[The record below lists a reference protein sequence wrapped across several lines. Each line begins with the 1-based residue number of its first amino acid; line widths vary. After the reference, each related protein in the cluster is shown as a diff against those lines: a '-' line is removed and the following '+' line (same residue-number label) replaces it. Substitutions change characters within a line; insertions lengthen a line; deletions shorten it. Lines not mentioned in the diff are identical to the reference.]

1 MTVSDNCFAKILALR
16 QELGLFL
23 LPLKSRKSVLKK
35 VILFLFFVPSL
46 AYSQINLKVLDEEGQ
61 PVSRAQVSYNSQQF
75 VTDENGTATIAVAD
89 SDHRLTVE
97 KENFRG
103 FSKNIRATVKIQFI
117 NVLFVKS
124 ERETQIE
131 EVVFQKKGKPKVTD
145 LTSMEISAKEA
156 RQVASLSGGV
166 EGLLK
171 TLPSVNSNAE
181 LSSQYMVRG
190 GNYDENLIYIND
202 IEIYRPF
209 LIRNS
214 LQEGLSIINPDMVQA
229 INFSAGG
236 FEAKYGDKM
245 SSSLNIYYRE
255 PTQFE
260 LSGEASLIG
269 GRLTT
274 GFASKNKRLT
284 ALVSGRY
291 RNTNLVL
298 NTLNEDTD
306 FNPQYFDVQTYLNY
320 KLSDKWKLSFIGYL
334 SKNDYEMVP
343 KVKEVDFGT
352 LQSPQKLS
360 VFYNGKEDDQYKNMM
375 GTASITYRPNQKWT
389 ISLDNFAYQNRE
401 REYYSIASAYLLQS
415 FDPVTG
421 DPVASYDVG
430 GQIDHARNDLLV
442 KTYGSQLKTKFSP
455 DVNTDLEVG
464 VKFEKENLK
473 DFTNEWQLVDSLGYS
488 TPRDFVKPGILDAGN
503 LRLKHS
509 IAGRNHIEPT
519 RLSVFAQ
526 FSRKMYWG
534 AHRVFIN
541 AGVRASYWDFNEETI
556 ISPRGQIAVKP
567 DWEMDMLFTLSG
579 GIYYQAPFYK
589 EIKDVTGAFNSDIKS
604 QRSIQIIFKNDF
616 EFKMA
621 ERPFKLTTEAYY
633 KKLDHLIPYYL
644 DNVRIRYAGENNA
657 TGSAYGVDARL
668 FGEFVPGVD
677 SWISASYA
685 RVYENIDGKGSIPRP
700 TDPRF
705 RFSMFYQDYMP
716 KFPSMRVNLT
726 LVFANGLPSGTPVSL
741 TETGQPDF
749 EAPYRYQRTLP
760 SYKRVDIG
768 LSKVF
773 IDQKDHIVSSGF
785 FSNFKELML
794 GVQIFNAFNIN
805 NTIANQWVNDVSSG
819 YNYPVPVRLTGRF
832 FNVKLEFKL

>member
-1 MTVSDNCFAKILALR
+1 MKKLLLLLAIMPTFA
-16 QELGLFL
+16 F
-23 LPLKSRKSVLKK
+23 
-35 VILFLFFVPSL
+35 
-46 AYSQINLKVLDEEGQ
+46 SQINLKVLDEDGK
-61 PVSRAQVSYNSQQF
+61 PVTQANVSYNNQNFKTDDKGF
-75 VTDENGTATIAVAD
+75 VKIPIAESEQMLSVQ
-89 SDHRLTVE
+89 

-103 FSKNIRATVKIQFI
+103 FTKTIRTTPKVQNVNI
-117 NVLFVKS
+117 LFANI
-124 ERETQIE
+124 ERETQIQ

-145 LTSMEISAKEA
+145 LTSIEISAKEA
-156 RQVASLSGGV
+156 QQVASLSGGV

-229 INFSAGG
+229 INFSPGG

-245 SSSLNIYYRE
+245 SSSLNIYYRQ
-255 PTQFE
+255 PTKFE

-269 GRLTT
+269 GRLST
-274 GFASKNKRLT
+274 GFASKNQKFTGLI
-284 ALVSGRY
+284 SGRY

-306 FNPQYFDVQTYLNY
+306 FNPQYMDLQTYLNY
-320 KLSDKWKLSFIGYL
+320 KLNDKWDVSFIGYW
-334 SKNDYEMVP
+334 SKNDYEMIP
-343 KVKEVDFGT
+343 KVKEVDFGS
-352 LQSPQKLS
+352 LQTPLKLR

-375 GTASITYRPNQKWT
+375 GTGTINYKPNDKWKFT
-389 ISLDNFAYQNRE
+389 LDAFAYQNRE
-401 REYYSIASAYLLQS
+401 QEYYTIASAYQLQT
-415 FDPVTG
+415 FDPITG
-421 DPVASYDVG
+421 EPITSYDVG
-430 GQIDHARNDLLV
+430 GQIDHARNDLMV
-442 KTYGSQLKTKFSP
+442 KTYGAQFKTKFSP
-455 DVNTDLEVG
+455 DVNTDFEVG
-464 VKFEKENLK
+464 FKFEKENLE
-473 DFTNEWQLVDSLGYS
+473 DNTNEWQLVDSLGYS
-488 TPRDFVKPGILDAGN
+488 TPRDFVNPGTLDPSQ
-503 LRLKHS
+503 LRLRFN
-509 IAGRNHIEPT
+509 IAGANHIEPT
-519 RLSVFAQ
+519 RLSAYAQ
-526 FSRKMYWG
+526 YSKKFFWG
-534 AHRVFIN
+534 DNRVFVN
-541 AGVRASYWDFNEETI
+541 AGIRASHWDFNDETI
-556 ISPRGQIAVKP
+556 ISPRAQFAIKP
-567 DWEMDMLFTLSG
+567 NWEMDMLFKFSG

-589 EIKDVTGAFNSDIKS
+589 EIKDLDGNFNPNIIS
-604 QRSIQIIFKNDF
+604 QRSMQIIFANDY
-616 EFKMA
+616 EFRMVD
-621 ERPFKLTTEAYY
+621 RPFKLTTELYY
-633 KKLDHLIPYYL
+633 KKMDDLIPYYL
-644 DNVRIRYAGENNA
+644 DNVRIRYSGQNNSE
-657 TGSAYGVDARL
+657 GYAYGIDTRL

-685 RVYENIDGKGSIPRP
+685 RVKENINDRGYISRP

-741 TETGQPDF
+741 DSEGKPDF
-749 EAPYRYQRTLP
+749 EAPYKYQKTLP

-773 IDQKDHIVSSGF
+773 IDQKDNKVNGGF
-785 FSNFKELML
+785 WGNFKELTL

-805 NTIANQWVNDVSSG
+805 NTVANQWVNDVSSG

>member
-1 MTVSDNCFAKILALR
+1 M
-16 QELGLFL
+16 
-23 LPLKSRKSVLKK
+23 LPLKSKFPALKKILLFLSVLP
-35 VILFLFFVPSL
+35 IFAF
-46 AYSQINLKVLDEEGQ
+46 AQINLKVLDEDGQ
-61 PVSRAQVSYNSQQF
+61 PISEANVTYNNQTFTTDDKGF
-75 VTDENGTATIAVAD
+75 VKIPLAESEQLLSVQKA
-89 SDHRLTVE
+89 S
-97 KENFRG
+97 FRG
-103 FSKNIRATVKIQFI
+103 FNKNIKSTPKVQNI
-117 NVLFVKS
+117 NVLFVKA
-124 ERETQIE
+124 ERETEIE

-156 RQVASLSGGV
+156 QQVASLSGGV

-245 SSSLNIYYRE
+245 SSALNIYYRQ
-255 PTQFE
+255 PTKFE

-274 GFASKNKRLT
+274 GFASKDKKLS
-284 ALVSGRY
+284 AMISGRY

-306 FNPQYFDVQTYLNY
+306 FNPQYLDFQTYINY
-320 KLSDKWKLSFIGYL
+320 KLNDKWGFSFIGYW
-334 SKNDYEMVP
+334 SKNDYEMIP
-343 KVKEVDFGT
+343 KVKEVEFGT
-352 LQSPQKLS
+352 LQSPLKLS
-360 VFYNGKEDDQYKNMM
+360 VFYNGKEDDKYKNMM
-375 GTASITYRPNQKWT
+375 GTASINFKPNKKWAFT
-389 ISLDNFAYQNRE
+389 LDNFAYQNRE
-401 REYYSIASAYLLQS
+401 REYYSIASGYLLQT
-415 FDPVTG
+415 FDPITG
-421 DPVASYDVG
+421 APITSYDVG

-442 KTYGSQLKTKFSP
+442 KTYGAQLKTKFSP
-455 DVNTDLEVG
+455 DVNTDFELG
-464 VKFEKENLK
+464 LKFEKENLR

-488 TPRDFVKPGILDAGN
+488 TPRTYVNPGTLDPSQ
-503 LRLKHS
+503 LRLRYS
-509 IAGRNHIEPT
+509 ISGANHIEPT
-519 RLSVFAQ
+519 RLSGYMQYSKKF
-526 FSRKMYWG
+526 YWG
-534 AHRVFIN
+534 DNRVFIN
-541 AGVRASYWDFNEETI
+541 AGVRAAHWDFNDETI
-556 ISPRGQIAVKP
+556 ISPRAQIAVKP
-567 DWEMDMLFTLSG
+567 NWDMDMLFKVSG
-579 GIYYQAPFYK
+579 GVYYQAPFYK
-589 EIKDVTGAFNSDIKS
+589 EIKDVDGNFNPNIKS
-604 QRSIQIIFKNDF
+604 QRSMQIILANDY
-616 EFKMA
+616 EFQMA
-621 ERPFKLTTEAYY
+621 DRPFKLTTELYY
-633 KKLDHLIPYYL
+633 KKMDHLIPYYL
-644 DNVRIRYAGENNA
+644 DNVRIRYSGENNSE
-657 TGSAYGVDARL
+657 GYAYGIDTRL

-677 SWISASYA
+677 SWVSASYA
-685 RVYENIDGKGSIPRP
+685 RVYENIDGRGDIPRP

-726 LVFANGLPSGTPVSL
+726 LVYANGLPSGTPISL
-741 TETGQPDF
+741 NENGQPDF
-749 EAPYRYQRTLP
+749 EAPYKYQRTLP

-773 IDQKDHIVSSGF
+773 IDQKDNKVNGGF
-785 FSNFKELML
+785 WGNFKELTL
-794 GVQIFNAFNIN
+794 GVQIFNAFNIS
-805 NTIANQWVNDVSSG
+805 NTVANQWVNDVNSG

>member
-1 MTVSDNCFAKILALR
+1 MKKILLAL
-16 QELGLFL
+16 LVMPVFA
-23 LPLKSRKSVLKK
+23 
-35 VILFLFFVPSL
+35 F
-46 AYSQINLKVLDEEGQ
+46 SQINLKVLDEDGK
-61 PVSRAQVSYNSQQF
+61 PVSEATVSYNNQDFTTDDKGF
-75 VTDENGTATIAVAD
+75 VKIPLAE
-89 SDHRLTVE
+89 SDQLLSVQ
-97 KENFRG
+97 KSSFRG
-103 FSKNIRATVKIQFI
+103 FNKNIKINPKVQNV
-117 NVLFVKS
+117 NVLFVKA
-124 ERETQIE
+124 ERETEIE

-145 LTSMEISAKEA
+145 LTSIEISAKEA
-156 RQVASLSGGV
+156 QQVASLSGGV

-245 SSSLNIYYRE
+245 SSSLNIYYRQ
-255 PTQFE
+255 PTKFE

-274 GFASKNKRLT
+274 GFASKDKKLS
-284 ALVSGRY
+284 AMISGRY

-306 FNPQYFDVQTYLNY
+306 FNPQYMDFQTYINY
-320 KLSDKWKLSFIGYL
+320 KLNDKWGFSFIGYW
-334 SKNDYEMVP
+334 SKNDYEMIP
-343 KVKEVDFGT
+343 KVKEVEFGT
-352 LQSPQKLS
+352 LQSPLKLS
-360 VFYNGKEDDQYKNMM
+360 VFYSGEEDDKYKNMM
-375 GTASITYRPNQKWT
+375 GTASINFKPNKKWAFT
-389 ISLDNFAYQNRE
+389 LDNFAYQNRE
-401 REYYSIASAYLLQS
+401 REYYSIASGYLLQT
-415 FDPVTG
+415 FDPITG
-421 DPVASYDVG
+421 EPVASYDVG
-430 GQIDHARNDLLV
+430 GQIDHARNDLMV
-442 KTYGSQLKTKFSP
+442 KTYGTQFKTKFSP
-455 DVNTDLEVG
+455 DINTDFEVG
-464 VKFEKENLK
+464 LKFEKENLR

-488 TPRDFVKPGILDAGN
+488 TPRNYVDPGTLDPSQ
-503 LRLKHS
+503 LRLRYS
-509 IAGRNHIEPT
+509 ISGANHIEPT
-519 RLSVFAQ
+519 RISAYAQ
-526 FSRKMYWG
+526 YSKKFYWG
-534 AHRVFIN
+534 ENRVFVN
-541 AGVRASYWDFNEETI
+541 AGVRAAHWDFNDETI

-567 DWEMDMLFTLSG
+567 NWDMDMLFTVSG
-579 GIYYQAPFYK
+579 GVYYQAPFYK
-589 EIKDVTGAFNSDIKS
+589 EIKDVDGIFNPNIKS
-604 QRSIQIIFKNDF
+604 QRSIQIILKNDY

-621 ERPFKLTTEAYY
+621 DRPFKLTTEAYY
-633 KKLDHLIPYYL
+633 KKLDNLIPYYL
-644 DNVRIRYAGENNA
+644 DNVRIRYSGKNNSE
-657 TGSAYGVDARL
+657 GYAYGVDTRL

-685 RVYENIDGKGSIPRP
+685 RVYENIDGQGNIPRP

-726 LVFANGLPSGTPVSL
+726 LVYANGLPSGTPISL
-741 TETGQPDF
+741 DEFGKPDF
-749 EAPYRYQRTLP
+749 EAPYNYQRTLP

-773 IDQKDHIVSSGF
+773 IDQKDNKVNGGF
-785 FSNFKELML
+785 WGNFREMTL
-794 GVQIFNAFNIN
+794 GVQIFNAFNIS
-805 NTIANQWVNDVSSG
+805 NTVANQWVNDVNSG